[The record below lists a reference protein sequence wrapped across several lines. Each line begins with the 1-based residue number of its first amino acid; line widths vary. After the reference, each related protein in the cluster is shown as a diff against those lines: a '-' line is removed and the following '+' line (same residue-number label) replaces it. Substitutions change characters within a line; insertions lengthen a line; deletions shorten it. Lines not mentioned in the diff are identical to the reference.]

1 MSKRKKPNSRL
12 SNRSHVLVTLAIFL
26 VGGLV
31 ASCMTMAYAFVA
43 YPNLHSSRP
52 GVAGAIDVQWSQAV
66 RRANSAP
73 APVVNA
79 PSGILVDIASGT
91 VLWQRDATTVR
102 PLASI
107 TKLVTA
113 SAYLATQPDLTG
125 SFRIP
130 ADFNTEGI
138 TDVVEPGTGVSKLDV
153 VTGER
158 LTNRD
163 LLAASLISSANNAV
177 LALARTAKLTPAQ
190 LQTYAVTHGAR
201 SVRIVEPSG
210 LEPGNVGSAQDVAV
224 LANVAFQN
232 ATIAQLAGRQSYHIT
247 TGAGRGFSVRTTNA
261 LIGQTD
267 YDIVAGKTG
276 YLTDVGF
283 NFVVQARQD
292 GHDLLLV
299 LLASPTSDDRFIDA
313 DAMLQWAF
321 ANHAWQTMH
330 QGAMLPL

>member
-1 MSKRKKPNSRL
+1 MPKRKKPNSRL
-12 SNRSHVLVTLAIFL
+12 SKRGHVLVTLATFI

-31 ASCMTMAYAFVA
+31 VSCMAMVYVFVA

-52 GVAGAIDVQWSQAV
+52 GVAGATDVQWNQPV
-66 RRANSAP
+66 RIAGSIP

-79 PSGILVDIASGT
+79 PSGLLVDITSGT
-91 VLWQRDATTVR
+91 VLWERDATTVR
-102 PLASI
+102 PLASL
-107 TKLVTA
+107 TKLLTA
-113 SAYLATQPDLTG
+113 SAYLSTG
-125 SFRIP
+125 P
-130 ADFNTEGI
+130 ALARSYRVPAGFNTEGI

-153 VTGER
+153 GTGER
-158 LTNRD
+158 LTYRD
-163 LLAASLISSANNAV
+163 LLAASLIGSANNAV
-177 LALARTAKLTPAQ
+177 LALARSAKLTSAQ

-201 SVRIVEPSG
+201 TTQIVEPSG
-210 LEPGNVGSAQDVAV
+210 LEPGNVGSAKDVAV
-224 LANVAFQN
+224 FAHVAFSN
-232 ATIAQLAGRQSYHIT
+232 SSIASLAGLPKYHIT

-267 YDIVAGKTG
+267 YEIVAGKTG

-283 NFVVQARQD
+283 NFVVQVRQN
-292 GHDLLLV
+292 GHELMLV